1 MAELIV
7 KYPDRTAEHF
17 SISRLRITIGRS
29 ARNDLCIP
37 DPFASRVHAEVRH
50 QGDEYV
56 LQDLGSANGTLYNG
70 SVVEAPIHL
79 TRGGRIQIGE
89 TEIFFNDAQFPLS
102 SGATMIT
109 DNSSSVPEATISLSS
124 TGRTTSGLLEAIE
137 DARTQSDETS
147 RVAHQSDLLA
157 LISKISVALL
167 DTATLNETLDQIV
180 SMVFQAVPADRSMI
194 MMRDEKN
201 PDLKVAVA
209 RLRDR
214 AGEVGEIR
222 ISRSVIDEVVT
233 NGKSVLTSD
242 AQADPRFM
250 GGTVMLQG
258 VRSVLAVPLGVGEK
272 VFGIVYADSPLAEGR
287 FTEDHLKVL
296 TTLASVAAIR
306 VQNARLMEQQMERV
320 RLERELQVASEIQ
333 QRFQPASAPIVAG
346 YELQGI
352 SFPCYEIGGDY
363 YDFIQREDGRLIVAL
378 GDVSGK
384 GPSAAL
390 LMSSLHAAVHA
401 HSESHNSLAK
411 MIGAVNRYLV
421 DSTPA
426 NRFVTLFYAELDPKN
441 GSLAFLNAGHNPPLI
456 CHAGGTMEQLAA
468 GGLPLGIM
476 ANADFREG
484 KTRLHPGDVL
494 VIYSDGVSEAV
505 NPKGEEFGPTRLYE
519 TVSRN
524 LERAVVV
531 LSNPNPVEMTRRWLT
546 DSARAWATLD
556 VLFADAKGKD
566 ERAGRC
572 TWRGVTGQLHGEI
585 KRVLEIEYAHMMTG
599 TGAKQAADRLR
610 RDCDEL
616 SIDVAA
622 ADALRRALGDAD
634 MDEKK
639 DWFSTYLQQCF
650 ALAEYMHRNVLG
662 LNQILSDHEAMR
674 YTTAMSCAVRNAPAP
689 RTA

>member
-1 MAELIV
+1 MSELIV
-7 KYPDRTAEHF
+7 KYPDRAPDHF
-17 SISRLRITIGRS
+17 PLGRLRITIGRS

-109 DNSSSVPEATISLSS
+109 DNSSSVPEATISLAS

-147 RVAHQSDLLA
+147 RVARQSDLLA
-157 LISKISVALL
+157 LISKVGVALL
-167 DTATLNETLDQIV
+167 ASVTLNETLEQVV
-180 SMVFQAVPADRSMI
+180 SLVFEAVPADRCMV
-194 MMRDEKN
+194 MMREEKN

-214 AGEVGEIR
+214 IGEIGEIR

-242 AQADPRFM
+242 AQADPRFA

-258 VRSVLAVPLGVGEK
+258 VRSVLAVPLGVGSN
-272 VFGIVYADSPLAEGR
+272 VFGIIYADSPLAEGR

-306 VQNARLMEQQMERV
+306 VENARLTEEQMERE
-320 RLERELQVASEIQ
+320 RLEREQQVASEIQ
-333 QRFQPASAPIVAG
+333 QRFLPASAPVIAG

-384 GPSAAL
+384 GTAAAL
-390 LMSSLHAAVHA
+390 LMSCVHAAVHA
-401 HSESHNSLAK
+401 QADIHNSLAK
-411 MIGAVNRYLV
+411 TIGAVNRYLV
-421 DSTPA
+421 ESIPA
-426 NRFVTLFYAELDPKN
+426 NRFVTLFYAELEPKT
-441 GSLAFLNAGHNPPLI
+441 GALAFLNAGHNPPLI
-456 CHAGGTMEQLAA
+456 IHAGGTMEQLAP

-476 ANADFREG
+476 PNADYREG
-484 KTRLHPGDVL
+484 RTQLHHGDVL
-494 VIYSDGVSEAV
+494 VIYSDGVSEAC
-505 NPKGEEFGPTRLYE
+505 NPSGEEFGPTRLYE
-519 TVSRN
+519 VVARN
-524 LERAVVV
+524 LDASAGGIRDRIESA
-531 LSNPNPVEMTRRWLT
+531 LT
-546 DSARAWATLD
+546 K
-556 VLFADAKGKD
+556 F
-566 ERAGRC
+566 C
-572 TWRGVTGQLHGEI
+572 Q
-585 KRVLEIEYAHMMTG
+585 G
-599 TGAKQAADRLR
+599 TPAADDITLVICKRLA
-610 RDCDEL
+610 E
-616 SIDVAA
+616 SAEVAA
-622 ADALRRALGDAD
+622 AAG
-634 MDEKK
+634 
-639 DWFSTYLQQCF
+639 S
-650 ALAEYMHRNVLG
+650 
-662 LNQILSDHEAMR
+662 
-674 YTTAMSCAVRNAPAP
+674 
-689 RTA
+689 

>member
-17 SISRLRITIGRS
+17 AISRLRITIGRS

-50 QGDEYV
+50 EGDEYV

-70 SVVEAPIHL
+70 SVVERPIHL

-109 DNSSSVPEATISLSS
+109 DNSSSVPEATISLAS

-147 RVAHQSDLLA
+147 RVARQSDLLA

-363 YDFIQREDGRLIVAL
+363 YDFIQRDDGTLIVAL

-401 HSESHNSLAK
+401 HSDVHNSLSK
-411 MIGAVNRYLV
+411 TIGAVNRYLV

-426 NRFVTLFYAELDPKN
+426 NRFVTLFYAALDPKD

-456 CHAGGTMEQLAA
+456 VHAGGTMEQLAA

-484 KTRLHPGDVL
+484 KTKLHPGDVL

-519 TVSRN
+519 TVAKN
-524 LERAVVV
+524 LDASAAGIRDRIESALTKFCQGTPAADDITLVICKRLAESAEVV
-531 LSNPNPVEMTRRWLT
+531 
-546 DSARAWATLD
+546 ARAA
-556 VLFADAKGKD
+556 
-566 ERAGRC
+566 
-572 TWRGVTGQLHGEI
+572 
-585 KRVLEIEYAHMMTG
+585 
-599 TGAKQAADRLR
+599 
-610 RDCDEL
+610 
-616 SIDVAA
+616 S
-622 ADALRRALGDAD
+622 
-634 MDEKK
+634 
-639 DWFSTYLQQCF
+639 
-650 ALAEYMHRNVLG
+650 
-662 LNQILSDHEAMR
+662 
-674 YTTAMSCAVRNAPAP
+674 
-689 RTA
+689 